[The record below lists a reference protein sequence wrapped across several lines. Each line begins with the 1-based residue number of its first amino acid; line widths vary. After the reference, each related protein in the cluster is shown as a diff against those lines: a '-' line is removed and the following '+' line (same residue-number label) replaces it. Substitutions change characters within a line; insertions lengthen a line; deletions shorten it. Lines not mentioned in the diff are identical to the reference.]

1 MFRIEKH
8 FFHMECGGNS
18 GELCLDVRRTEMA
31 VQGMP
36 QKMLCA

>member
-1 MFRIEKH
+1 MEKH
-8 FFHMECGGNS
+8 FCHIEFGGDS
-18 GELCLDVRRTEMA
+18 GELRLNVRCAEMA